1 MVKLPTRET
10 LTVEFKSEKSLS
22 DNDIVLAAVCL
33 ANAEG
38 GKLYLGIENNGTV
51 TGASAKRQDLHR
63 MAALIANS
71 TSPSLSVRV
80 TVQEAGK
87 HRVTVIEVPQSRQL
101 VGTTDG
107 RFLRRVLKGDGT
119 PECQGMRGHDIAT
132 RLGELGQADYT
143 AQPLPHLGNDALDP
157 LERERLRQLIREYRG
172 DQSLIGLS
180 DTEFD
185 GALGLTS
192 RQEGKVV
199 PTLVGL
205 LMLGKADV
213 LEREIPTHEVAFQL
227 LRGTDVIVNEFYRW
241 PLGRIFERIM
251 DHLRTVVTEEEVA
264 IGLFRVAVPSVDRR
278 AFREAL
284 VNALTHRDYAVLGQ
298 IYVRFKDDELTIS
311 SPGGFVN
318 GVTVDNLLRVD
329 PTPRNPRLADVFKRL
344 GLSERT
350 GRGVDIIY
358 EGSLRYGRPPPSYR
372 RSTSN
377 SVVVAIDARPADLKF
392 VEAIVA
398 EERRRQ
404 RQFSLDALLILGKLK
419 GVKRASLSDLAQA
432 LQSQDLDDARAAV
445 EELVE
450 AGLVQ
455 AHGTGKGRT
464 YTMSA
469 TLYRQL
475 GQKAAHV
482 RQTGFEPEQQRQ
494 MVLKYVREH
503 GAIRRA
509 EAAELCGISEDQAK
523 RLLASLVSDGELVRG
538 GSGRGIFYEIAR

>member
-1 MVKLPTRET
+1 MPTLPTRET
-10 LTVEFKSEKSLS
+10 MTVEFKSEKSLS
-22 DNDIVLAAVCL
+22 DNDIVLASVCL

-38 GKLYLGIENNGTV
+38 GKLYLGIENDGRV
-51 TGASAKRQDLHR
+51 TGASVRRQDPHR
-63 MAALIANS
+63 LAALIANS

-80 TVQEAGK
+80 TVQDAGK
-87 HRVTVIEVPQSRQL
+87 HRVTIIEVPQSRQL
-101 VGTTDG
+101 VGTADG

-119 PECQGMRGHDIAT
+119 PECQGMRGYDIAT
-132 RLGELGQADYT
+132 RLGELGQADFT
-143 AQPLPHLGNDALDP
+143 VQPLARLGRDALDP

-172 DQSLIGLS
+172 DQALLGLA
-180 DTEFD
+180 DVEFD
-185 GALGLTS
+185 AALGLTT
-192 RQEGKVV
+192 RHEGAAVPAVV
-199 PTLVGL
+199 GV
-205 LMLGKADV
+205 LMLGRPEV

-227 LRGTDVIVNEFYRW
+227 LRGTDVVVNEFYRL
-241 PLGRIFERIM
+241 PLGRVFERM
-251 DHLRTVVTEEEVA
+251 MEHMRAVVTEQEVA
-264 IGLFRVAVPSVDRR
+264 VGMFRVPVPSIDRR

-298 IYVRFKDDELTIS
+298 IYVRLKDDELTVS
-311 SPGGFVN
+311 SPGGFVQ

-358 EGSLRYGRPPPSYR
+358 EGSLRYGRRPPSYR
-372 RSTSN
+372 RSTGS
-377 SVVVAIDARPADLKF
+377 SVVVAIDTRPADLNF

-398 EERRRQ
+398 EERGRQ
-404 RQFSLDALLILGKLK
+404 RPLSLNALLVLGKLK
-419 GVKRASLSDLAQA
+419 SVKRATLAELTEE
-432 LQSQDLDDARAAV
+432 LQYHDADGTRAAV

-450 AGLVQ
+450 SGLVQ

-469 TLYRQL
+469 ALYRQL
-475 GQKAAHV
+475 GQKAEHV

-503 GAIRRA
+503 GAIKRA
-509 EAAELCGISEDQAK
+509 DVMELCQLSADQAK
-523 RLLASLVSDGELVRG
+523 RLLAALLEDGLLTKSGSKRG
-538 GSGRGIFYEIAR
+538 VVYGRAP